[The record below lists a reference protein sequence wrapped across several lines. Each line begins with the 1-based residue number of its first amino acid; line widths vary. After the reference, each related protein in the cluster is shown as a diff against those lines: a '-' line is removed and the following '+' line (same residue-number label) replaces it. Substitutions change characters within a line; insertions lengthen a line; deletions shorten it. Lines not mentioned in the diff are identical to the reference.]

1 MRARSQ
7 PTRADR
13 PADVEVNTEI
23 GVRTSEIN
31 AWTAAVET
39 LLQCSA
45 RGNRTAFAQ
54 LYDMMAVPVYA
65 VILTRATNGPQAERL
80 LLEVFLGLW
89 ERCPLYP
96 QGSRS
101 AVPWILAYAE
111 QTADYDELLPLRPM

>member
-7 PTRADR
+7 LKR
-13 PADVEVNTEI
+13 PARSLAVEFGTEF
-23 GVRTSEIN
+23 GVGASGADAR
-31 AWTAAVET
+31 TAAVET
-39 LLQCSA
+39 LLQRSA

-54 LYDMMAVPVYA
+54 LYDIMAVPVYA
-65 VILTRATNGPQAERL
+65 IILTRTANGLQAERL

-96 QGSRS
+96 HRSQS

-111 QTADYDELLPLRPM
+111 QTADYDELLS